1 MSVMDMESGIG
12 DDVGAEDPHSMA
24 TVMNREAR

>member
-1 MSVMDMESGIG
+1 MSGMDRESGMG
-12 DDVGAEDPHSMA
+12 DVVEDEDPHSMA